1 MRLELEITH
10 RCNKNCELC
19 DHRIAT
25 SDYDYLVP
33 EQYWQIL
40 KGVKPG
46 DFDSV
51 LLIGGEPLMHPQFVD
66 LAWRVMGDFQYADHI
81 QVATNGGLL
90 TEVPQ
95 DLLVLLEWIVQEY
108 PGWNDAMVTKFG
120 WRDNVTVRPHRE
132 FWDPYDDPDL
142 DEETARWVAD
152 HCQRQVRVVGTKL
165 YRCCLSE
172 GVERYYQTDP
182 VHAEFSENWRQD
194 WENLPVWKA
203 CAHCFRAREALAARG
218 EGA

>member
-10 RCNKNCELC
+10 RCNKNCPNC

-33 EQYWQIL
+33 EQYRQIRNS
-40 KGVKPG
+40 VQPW

-51 LLIGGEPLMHPQFVD
+51 LLIGGEPLMHPLFVE
-66 LAWRVMGDFQYADHI
+66 LVWQVMADFGQHI
-81 QVATNGGLL
+81 VQVATNGKLL
-90 TEVPQ
+90 PRIKQGE
-95 DLLVLLEWIVQEY
+95 LMRLKWIIQEY
-108 PGWNDAMVTKFG
+108 PGWNDEVVAQF
-120 WRDNVTVRPHRE
+120 RHEPNVTVRPHRP

-142 DEETARWVAD
+142 DEETARRVAKA
-152 HCQRQVRVVGTKL
+152 CQRQVRVVGTRL

-182 VHAEFSENWRQD
+182 VHVEFSENWRQD

-203 CAHCFRAREALAARG
+203 CQHCFRAREALAAMG